1 MFMKSNDSFRVFLNY
16 HKESAMDM
24 KGNRMETILTI
35 LVGWILIS
43 IPSSL
48 IVGKL
53 LARRSR
59 PTVSTFARAIS
70 PLETAEI
77 SAISL

>member
-1 MFMKSNDSFRVFLNY
+1 
-16 HKESAMDM
+16 
-24 KGNRMETILTI
+24 METILTI

-43 IPSSL
+43 IPSSV

-59 PTVSTFARAIS
+59 PVASTFVRAIS
-70 PLETAEI
+70 PLETTEI